1 MSNIMPQTPSFV
13 FGYWRPWKEN
23 SNLFDSYLD
32 YVKDTSLVKYGADTV
47 GQYILEASENQVIAI
62 NKLGEAI
69 GLGMDVLS
77 GQLREISSE
86 LTFLN
91 KNVDILIE
99 QNKLS
104 NLLLQNIAEL
114 LRVPDSE
121 KERQHSIELGIKFFV
136 NARKDADLYQDA
148 LEQLCK
154 AELLMKQDYFVLHR
168 IGCIYLYVKEYINP
182 EKALDYFIR
191 AGKYASVESDP
202 KAIRLINALA
212 DKSSNPNSQSN
223 SDINKIKHLA
233 AESYE
238 KAAFAAYVL
247 GKNDDAVHFQSKAF
261 NLNST
266 AQNRFILSKYHIRNQ
281 NISSAVENL
290 DKAIEELPELT
301 LAVFREIDLMN
312 EPKVLDLIEDK
323 NRIIDEKISE
333 LINEWAQLPTNKS
346 SVSVKKLE
354 MLKNEKYDV
363 KLKEYNELKL
373 AAKNVLEALSNCK
386 SSIDKLIKELKYS
399 TYSTLQPHQI
409 DSSIKDLKEARMLPL
424 EEMQNKYHSIQSAI
438 SRVNNSN
445 LEGIKTQ
452 INKTIQ
458 NQKDERNKLFKKIDN
473 WTAGENK
480 IVRRIVNS
488 IVTLTIYITLYLNY
502 DAKIAFFSSILYN
515 TLFVLYSNFRIY
527 SQNQRIIKIGSEL
540 KKHGADYMS
549 PSPFSNLNFISLIFW
564 LLFFYM
570 GINVLIYGKV
580 LPPQLFN

>member
-1 MSNIMPQTPSFV
+1 
-13 FGYWRPWKEN
+13 
-23 SNLFDSYLD
+23 
-32 YVKDTSLVKYGADTV
+32 
-47 GQYILEASENQVIAI
+47 
-62 NKLGEAI
+62 
-69 GLGMDVLS
+69 
-77 GQLREISSE
+77 
-86 LTFLN
+86 
-91 KNVDILIE
+91 
-99 QNKLS
+99 
-104 NLLLQNIAEL
+104 
-114 LRVPDSE
+114 
-121 KERQHSIELGIKFFV
+121 
-136 NARKDADLYQDA
+136 
-148 LEQLCK
+148 
-154 AELLMKQDYFVLHR
+154 
-168 IGCIYLYVKEYINP
+168 
-182 EKALDYFIR
+182 
-191 AGKYASVESDP
+191 
-202 KAIRLINALA
+202 
-212 DKSSNPNSQSN
+212 
-223 SDINKIKHLA
+223 
-233 AESYE
+233 
-238 KAAFAAYVL
+238 
-247 GKNDDAVHFQSKAF
+247 
-261 NLNST
+261 
-266 AQNRFILSKYHIRNQ
+266 
-281 NISSAVENL
+281 
-290 DKAIEELPELT
+290 
-301 LAVFREIDLMN
+301 
-312 EPKVLDLIEDK
+312 
-323 NRIIDEKISE
+323 
-333 LINEWAQLPTNKS
+333 
-346 SVSVKKLE
+346 

>member
-191 AGKYASVESDP
+191 AAKYASVESDP